1 MAISLG
7 KEHSHYR
14 HYLVNLGT
22 LYQKKQVRT
31 YTGFILSLLAI
42 AFFSFFAIRPTLI
55 TIASLI
61 KEIDSKQ
68 MIAEKLEEK
77 INALSHARSEY
88 IDLSS
93 SLPLIEEALPQEPNL
108 SLFIRQLETLAVQN
122 GVILRSIQFGEISL
136 RGEKISKSLP
146 ATTKEIE
153 SPQIPFNLS
162 VSGSYK
168 NLKNFLQSLEELR
181 RLTVVSSFIFKM
193 EKEKEGQ
200 FLVLSVTGE
209 TFYLNQNKSQ

>member
-7 KEHSHYR
+7 KGYSRHR

-22 LYQKKQVRT
+22 LYKKKQVRT
-31 YTGFILSLLAI
+31 YTGLILSLLSI
-42 AFFSFFAIRPTLI
+42 AFFALFAIRPTLI

-61 KEIDSKQ
+61 KEIDNKQ

-77 INALSHARSEY
+77 INALSRARSEY

-93 SLPLIEEALPQEPNL
+93 SLPLIEEALPQEANL

-136 RGEKISKSLP
+136 RGEKVSKSLP
-146 ATTKEIE
+146 VTTKEIE
-153 SPQIPFNLS
+153 SLQVPFNLS

-181 RLTVVSSFIFKM
+181 RLTVVSSFVFKM
-193 EKEKEGQ
+193 EKEKEGR
-200 FLVLSVTGE
+200 FLVLSITGG
-209 TFYLNQNKSQ
+209 TFYLNQNKTQ